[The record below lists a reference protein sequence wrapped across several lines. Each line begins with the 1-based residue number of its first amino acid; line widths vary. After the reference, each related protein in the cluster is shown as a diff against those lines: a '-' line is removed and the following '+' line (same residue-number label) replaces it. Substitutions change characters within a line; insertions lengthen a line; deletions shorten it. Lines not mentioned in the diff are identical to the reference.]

1 LGDSQDQE
9 GLKSETLVSD
19 EAKPNTKKK
28 GPQVVAVKQNKAQG
42 KETEIRAAAV
52 AIS

>member
-1 LGDSQDQE
+1 
-9 GLKSETLVSD
+9 LVSD
-19 EAKPNTKKK
+19 EAKPDIEK
-28 GPQVVAVKQNKAQG
+28 GPQVVAVKQNKVQG